1 MTGKGARAKARM
13 DALSF
18 QCSSSESREETSK
31 TVVQPNKFFGE
42 PGEDIEKWL
51 KSFERVSKA
60 NNWSEMRQKD
70 VLPAFLRERA
80 AEFYDEL
87 PSDIDLE
94 ELKTALIKQFSPSEA
109 RRLYYSDLYER
120 KQGQTESAADFGR
133 DVQQLVRRA
142 YSGMPVEHQDTLMRE
157 HFVNGLRPEIKRI
170 VLIADPETFNK
181 ALQIARRE
189 EINEQLTNGTA
200 PWAQRAD
207 NGNKPMP
214 VSTIGGEQQRMNERL
229 ERLVAAVEKLAVSME
244 KSQPPRQR
252 YRGNN
257 SNTSRNLRCTD
268 GRPIC
273 NFCQRV
279 GHVEARCQEKRQVR
293 EPSKN

>member
-1 MTGKGARAKARM
+1 
-13 DALSF
+13 
-18 QCSSSESREETSK
+18 
-31 TVVQPNKFFGE
+31 
-42 PGEDIEKWL
+42 
-51 KSFERVSKA
+51 
-60 NNWSEMRQKD
+60 MRQRN

-87 PSDIDLE
+87 SGDCDLD

-120 KQGQTESAADFGR
+120 RQRQNESAADFGR

-142 YSGMPVEHQDTLMRE
+142 YSGMPVEHQNTLMRE

-189 EINEQLTNGTA
+189 EINEQLTNGTT
-200 PWAQRAD
+200 PWARRID
-207 NGNKPMP
+207 NENKPVP
-214 VSTIGGEQQRMNERL
+214 VSAIAGEHQRVNERL
-229 ERLVAAVEKLAVSME
+229 ERLEAAVEKLAVSME
-244 KSQPPRQR
+244 KSQPPRHR
-252 YRGNN
+252 HWGDSN
-257 SNTSRNLRCTD
+257 NTSRNLRCTD

-273 NFCQRV
+273 NFCQKV
-279 GHVEARCQEKRQVR
+279 GHVEARCQEKHQIK